1 MDTLMMRAS
10 RLASASVFRIGMT
23 KPATRLATL
32 GALQV
37 RRELSSSARTSILD
51 NGHDLNEDQIM
62 LQDMARSFAA
72 QEMTPYA
79 EEWDREK
86 ILPEETLKHAAQ
98 LGFAGIFA
106 DAEYGGCG
114 MSRLDG
120 TIIFEELSYACPST
134 TAYLTIHNMVTR
146 MIDQFASDEQRQR
159 FLPDLCSMEKFASYC
174 LTEPGSGSDASSLST
189 KAELSEDGKEY
200 ILNGS
205 KAFISGGGRS
215 DLYMVMARTGGQG
228 PKGISSIVVE
238 KGTPGL
244 SFGANERKLGWNS
257 QPTCEVFF
265 DDCRVPVEN
274 RIGEEGHG
282 FKFAMAGL
290 DGGRLSIGTCSI
302 GAAKRCFDLTR
313 EYVAQRKQFGKP
325 LSENQSIQFKL
336 ADMATELHAARLMI
350 RNAAKMLDAKDP
362 HATAF
367 CAMAKRFSTDAGFK
381 ICNEALQMHG
391 GYGYLQGNNSP
402 ERYLRDVRVHQI
414 LEGTNEIM
422 RHIVSRNILQLQT

>member
-1 MDTLMMRAS
+1 ML
-10 RLASASVFRIGMT
+10 
-23 KPATRLATL
+23 TRLARRGATWAPREGGRLLSGSGTRTL
-32 GALQV
+32 PLQ
-37 RRELSSSARTSILD
+37 RLQHAAAFSDAARSSVLD
-51 NGHDLNEDQIM
+51 NGHGLDEDQIM
-62 LQDMARSFAA
+62 LQDTARSFAA
-72 QEMTPYA
+72 QEMTPFA
-79 EEWDREK
+79 EDWDREK
-86 ILPEETLKHAAQ
+86 TLPEDVLRHAAQ
-98 LGFAGIFA
+98 LGFAGIFV
-106 DAEYGGCG
+106 DPEVGGCG

-120 TIIFEELSYACPST
+120 SVIFEELAYACPST

-159 FLPDLCSMEKFASYC
+159 LLPDLCSMDKFASYC
-174 LTEPGSGSDASSLST
+174 LTESGSGSDASSLST
-189 KAELSEDGKEY
+189 KAELSEDGTEY

-215 DLYMVMARTGGQG
+215 DLYLVMARTGGQG
-228 PKGISSIVVE
+228 PRGISCLAVE

-244 SFGANERKLGWNS
+244 SFGAQERKLGWNS
-257 QPTCEVFF
+257 QPTCQVFF

-290 DGGRLSIGTCSI
+290 DGGRLSIATCSI

-313 EYVAQRKQFGKP
+313 EYVASRKQFGKS

-336 ADMATELHAARLMI
+336 ADMATDLHAARLMV
-350 RNAAKMLDAKDP
+350 RNAAQMLDAKDP

-367 CAMAKRFSTDAGFK
+367 CAMAKRFATDAGFR

-402 ERYLRDVRVHQI
+402 ERYVRDVRVHQI

-422 RHIVSRNILQLQT
+422 RHIVARNILQLQS